1 MSINSDAYFD
11 EKCGEGELPLTE
23 DEKTPNLHLPHA
35 GNSIS
40 RRKLRGNR
48 NQCAACL
55 EYFNSCNAF
64 DQHRTGSFNG
74 TRRCLTVVE
83 MQAKNFGKTKDAFWL
98 CPVTLKDRERLNRIR
113 TKSKKPA
120 PITTVTAHHV

>member
-1 MSINSDAYFD
+1 MSINSDAYFG
-11 EKCGEGELPLTE
+11 EKCVEGRLPLTE
-23 DEKTPNLHLPHA
+23 DEKAPDLHLPHA

-83 MQAKNFGKTKDAFWL
+83 MQAKNFGKTKDDFWL
-98 CPVTLKDRERLNRIR
+98 CPVSPKDRERLNRIR
-113 TKSKKPA
+113 TKSKKPP
-120 PITTVTAHHV
+120 PITTAALNHG